1 MRVFRVGGLC
11 ALRVGGLL
19 SLGVLV
25 IAVAACGSSGL
36 FRQYEYEEEMY
47 LSLDGSAT
55 VYVNSSIA
63 ALNALRG
70 TSFDTATRARIDR
83 EAVQRLFTTPATRV
97 IRITT
102 SRRRSRQ
109 YVHVRL
115 ETDSVR
121 TLGAAGPLS
130 WSSYS
135 FARQDDTMV
144 FKQTVAGG
152 GSSPHPD
159 KTTDWT
165 GDDLVAFRIHV
176 PSVVTYHNAG
186 PANLRRGN
194 IVVWEQSL
202 QDRLRG
208 EPLELEVQMQ
218 PQSIL
223 YRTLLLFA
231 SMLTAVAVLFGV
243 VIWRIVR
250 AGQKRGA

>member
-1 MRVFRVGGLC
+1 MRFVCLC
-11 ALRVGGLL
+11 
-19 SLGVLV
+19 VLV
-25 IAVAACGSSGL
+25 ATAACGGGNL

-70 TSFDTATRARIDR
+70 TSFETEPRARIDR
-83 EAVQRLFTTPATRV
+83 EAVQRFFTTPTTRV
-97 IRITT
+97 MRVTT
-102 SRRRSRQ
+102 SRRRGRQ

-115 ETDSVR
+115 ETDQVR
-121 TLGAAGPLS
+121 TLGAAGPFS

-135 FARQDDTMV
+135 FGRQDDAMV

-152 GSSPHPD
+152 GSSPHAD

-165 GDDLVAFRIHV
+165 ADDLVAFRIHV

-186 PANLRRGN
+186 SPNLRRGN
-194 IVVWEQSL
+194 IVVWEQPL

-208 EPLELEVQMQ
+208 QPLELEVQMQ

-223 YRTLLLFA
+223 YRTLILFA
-231 SMLTAVAVLFGV
+231 SMFAAVAVLFGL
-243 VIWRIVR
+243 VIWRVVR
-250 AGQKRGA
+250 AGQKKGG

>member
-1 MRVFRVGGLC
+1 VRAFNLC
-11 ALRVGGLL
+11 ALRLC
-19 SLGVLV
+19 VLV
-25 IAVAACGSSGL
+25 SVSAAACGGAGGFL
-36 FRQYEYEEEMY
+36 RQYEYEEEMY

-70 TSFDTATRARIDR
+70 TAFDTQPRARIDR
-83 EAVQRLFTTPATRV
+83 EAAGQFFTTPSTRV
-97 IRITT
+97 VRVTT
-102 SRRRSRQ
+102 SRRRGRQ

-115 ETDSVR
+115 ETDDVR
-121 TLGAAGPLS
+121 TLGAAGPFS

-135 FARQDDTMV
+135 LAREGEV
-144 FKQTVAGG
+144 VVYKQTVAGG
-152 GSSPHPD
+152 PGPSHAARESA
-159 KTTDWT
+159 
-165 GDDLVAFRIHV
+165 DDEIVAFRIHV
-176 PSVVTYHNAG
+176 PSVVEYHNAG

-208 EPLELEVQMQ
+208 QPLELEVQMQ

-223 YRTLLLFA
+223 YRTLILFAAMFAAVALLFA
-231 SMLTAVAVLFGV
+231 V

-250 AGQKRGA
+250 AGQKKGG